1 MTPSIRRASPG
12 DITAITALGDRVV
25 TDTYAALT
33 PPGYVDALLATYW
46 TAAAFAATLA
56 SPGDHL
62 LVALD
67 GDGVC
72 GMAEAHQADAE
83 SATLWKLYVAAH
95 QQGRG
100 LGRRLI
106 DAIRAELIPTT
117 LWLRT
122 EYLSANARAAG
133 FYTAQ
138 GFKFERNEVEWIGQ
152 TPVKYT
158 YVRRRL

>member
-1 MTPSIRRASPG
+1 MACAGWLRRIRP
-12 DITAITALGDRVV
+12 T
-25 TDTYAALT
+25 
-33 PPGYVDALLATYW
+33 
-46 TAAAFAATLA
+46 
-56 SPGDHL
+56 
-62 LVALD
+62 
-67 GDGVC
+67 
-72 GMAEAHQADAE
+72 HQADAE

-138 GFKFERNEVEWIGQ
+138 GSA
-152 TPVKYT
+152 T
-158 YVRRRL
+158 RLNGSARLL